1 MKTSKKLV
9 FLRFSSLGDV
19 AISIPLIRCFLSKYP
34 DISITYVTKDF
45 FSPLL
50 HEFRNVKILE
60 LDYNG
65 RHKGFKGLFNL
76 YMDIKELDPIGI
88 VDLHSSLRTN
98 ILRMFFLFSSI
109 RFKKIHKGRIEKKS
123 LTRKKNKVLVPLT
136 PVIHRYG
143 DVLRKIGFPVD
154 LSDHEFPSNSIH
166 LKNLMILFQFK
177 IKMDRNCPIRQTYR
191 KNLPFRFDSKSN
203 FLFTERKSGFST
215 RVRWG

>member
-19 AISIPLIRCFLSKYP
+19 AISVPLIRCFLSKYP
-34 DISITYVTKDF
+34 DTSITFVTKDF

-50 HEFRNVKILE
+50 YEFKNLEILE

-76 YMDIKELDPIGI
+76 YMEIKELDPIGI

-123 LTRKKNKVLVPLT
+123 LTRKKTK
-136 PVIHRYG
+136 
-143 DVLRKIGFPVD
+143 FW
-154 LSDHEFPSNSIH
+154 
-166 LKNLMILFQFK
+166 
-177 IKMDRNCPIRQTYR
+177 
-191 KNLPFRFDSKSN
+191 
-203 FLFTERKSGFST
+203 FL
-215 RVRWG
+215 